1 MRITTLSRRE
11 FGLGLGAT
19 AALIGVLR
27 NTQSAANPRGS
38 AWEKALEKIT
48 GDAKPAPGKI
58 TLMLPST
65 PVTGETVPIKVS
77 VNHPMAPGYHVKAIH
92 IFATENP
99 EPEIASF
106 FFTPESGTADVASR
120 LRLNRDQDIVAVAIL
135 NTGESFINRQRVHL
149 VLPCC
154 EAPHDR

>member
-1 MRITTLSRRE
+1 MRITTPSRRE
-11 FGLGLGAT
+11 FGLGCGAT
-19 AALIGVLR
+19 AALIGLLR
-27 NTQSAANPRGS
+27 SAPTAAKPRGP
-38 AWEKALEKIT
+38 AWKKALAKIT
-48 GDAKPAPGKI
+48 GDAKPMPGKI
-58 TLMLPST
+58 ALMIPSA
-65 PVTGETVPIKVS
+65 PVTGESVPFKVT
-77 VNHPMAPGYHVKAIH
+77 VNHPMAPGNYVKAVH

-135 NTGESFINRQRVHL
+135 STGEGFINQQRVHL